1 MQRDLVAATNG
12 ALGGGVATA
21 AMSGV
26 MAVAYRSGLLGQP
39 PPERMTGVMLD
50 AVGGRRARRGTRQLV
65 ALLLHALFG
74 MGCGVFF
81 GLLRGRVR
89 LPGSMALQ
97 GAAFG
102 GAIWLVSYGGWA
114 PTLGL
119 MPPPDRDRPGRPIV
133 MVLAHVVYGLTLGA
147 VVGRRE
153 A

>member
-65 ALLLHALFG
+65 ALLLGSFLACYAAAYVYPEAWPYKEPPLAARSG
-74 MGCGVFF
+74 SSAMGA
-81 GLLRGRVR
+81 GL
-89 LPGSMALQ
+89 
-97 GAAFG
+97 
-102 GAIWLVSYGGWA
+102 
-114 PTLGL
+114 
-119 MPPPDRDRPGRPIV
+119 PP
-133 MVLAHVVYGLTLGA
+133 
-147 VVGRRE
+147 
-153 A
+153 